1 MYTKLTS
8 VVLFY
13 NLFPNVEK
21 QMDTALEPLRNPIC
35 AISLGRMRQTFFLQT
50 FQLSDSFAR
59 ALKNRFESFSLFLT
73 ELKVIS
79 LRILN

>member
-1 MYTKLTS
+1 MYRNKWTLRSNPCGTRSAPYRLGACAKL
-8 VVLFY
+8 
-13 NLFPNVEK
+13 
-21 QMDTALEPLRNPIC
+21 
-35 AISLGRMRQTFFLQT
+35 FFLQT

-79 LRILN
+79 HRILNGHSFNNDLYL